1 MIKDR
6 IENIGI
12 YASLGAGV
20 AKAVD
25 YLARTDFSC
34 VVPGRYELDG
44 DRVFA
49 LVQEYEPKLLCDA
62 NYESHRKC
70 IDVQY
75 VARGVERMGHLSL
88 QVGPR
93 IVTPYDPEK
102 DVVFYEALSDGKLDG
117 DGKLGVDWLTFRAGD
132 FAIFTPQDVHAP
144 GVAIDNGGNHVG
156 DNDSAVR
163 VLKVVVKIRVNE
175 THPCGF

>member
-12 YASLGAGV
+12 YANLGVGI
-20 AKAVD
+20 AKAAD
-25 YLARTDFSC
+25 YLARTDFFC

-49 LVQEYEPKLLCDA
+49 LVQEYEPKALCNA
-62 NYESHRKC
+62 NYESHRKY

-75 VARGVERMGHLSL
+75 VARGTERMGHLSL
-88 QVGPR
+88 QAEPK
-93 IVTPYDPEK
+93 IMTPYDSER
-102 DVVFYEALSDGKLDG
+102 DVVFYESLGSGKSGSDGE
-117 DGKLGVDWLTFRAGD
+117 LGVDWLTFRAGD

-144 GVAIDNGGNHVG
+144 GVAITAGNGNDGNP
-156 DNDSAVR
+156 DR
-163 VLKVVVKIRVNE
+163 VLKVVVKVRVNE